1 MPDLAILVPTRGRP
15 ENIRKVISA
24 WDFTNAWDHA
34 DLVLVADADDPE
46 IQGYRDVV
54 AEFDNGAPDG
64 QTALGLVEVTEWMPM
79 VHKLNAVAHEAATG
93 GTVFFP
99 SRYFALGFAGDDHL
113 PQTIGWAK
121 RYLDVLR
128 ELGTGMVYGDDG
140 YQGRKLSTEWAVTAD
155 VVREL
160 GRMVPAPVEHMYCDN
175 SMMDLFGGAK
185 AMRHLPEIRIE
196 HMHPYAGKAETDAQY
211 DRVNHR
217 DQFKKDRRAYES
229 WLASGLGPDV
239 VRVQNLRKG
248 RPDVIDEPTP
258 ARPRVAGSAPRR
270 VDRRSPQRSGPTSAR
285 QVQKARENQA
295 DRMPR
300 HFKNVRAATPEDI
313 MITLA
318 DFAVQVPAGQ
328 EIVELGVFQGRTAL
342 QLAWGASMG
351 HGAHVTAIDPWD
363 LPGNVYSPPF
373 TDAESRTWA
382 HHWVDTLGYADK
394 IRLVHAFSQDAAE
407 TWDELGDNKPVG
419 LLFVDGDHTKEGAK
433 LDIVSWAPHLA
444 PGARIAVD
452 DYGHPDWPGVGE
464 AVDELVAEGV
474 LEPIEIFHDRLAVT
488 RLTAREEWA
497 LQPPPADPTCH
508 EQDHDHSGSSCQ
520 GPVTAITSEGVHP
533 TPDDVDD
540 LFDGP
545 VVVMDAGIGEAMA
558 AVEDRT
564 EPDSEVSKREAVSME
579 EAEAID
585 ISWRIG
591 LKIDDLN
598 TFQLR
603 ALARVREIVLGTRKD
618 KRDAM
623 LQALRDGA

>member
-1 MPDLAILVPTRGRP
+1 MPDMAIFVPTRGRP

-34 DLVLVADADDPE
+34 DLVLIVDADDPE
-46 IQGYRDVV
+46 IGGYHSLQQETDH
-54 AEFDNGAPDG
+54 PDTS
-64 QTALGLVEVTEWMPM
+64 QALFQLAIMDEWVPM
-79 VHKLNAVAHEAATG
+79 VHKLNKVADLFAQTKTHW
-93 GTVFFP
+93 
-99 SRYFALGFAGDDHL
+99 ALGFAGDDHL

-140 YQGRKLSTEWAVTAD
+140 YQGRKLSTEWAVTSD

-160 GRMVPAPVEHMYCDN
+160 GRMVPADVEHMYCDN

-185 AMRHLPEIRIE
+185 ALKHLPEIRIE

-217 DQFKKDRRAYES
+217 DQFSKDRRAYES
-229 WLASGLGPDV
+229 WRNLGRAADV
-239 VRVQNLRKG
+239 ALIRHLRKG
-248 RPDVIDEPTP
+248 RPEVIDEPTP

-300 HFKNVRAATPEDI
+300 HFRNVRAATPEDI
-313 MITLA
+313 MMALA
-318 DFAVQVPAGQ
+318 DFAAVVPANQ

-373 TDAESRTWA
+373 TDADSRRWA
-382 HHWVDTLGYADK
+382 RHWVDTLGYTDK
-394 IRLVHAFSQDAAE
+394 IRLINAFSHDVAAE
-407 TWDELGDNKPVG
+407 WYPKHQPVMGQLKKTVG

-433 LDIVSWAPHLA
+433 RDIVSWAPHLA

-488 RLTAREEWA
+488 RLTVREEWA

-533 TPDDVDD
+533 APDDVDD

-545 VVVMDAGIGEAMA
+545 VAVMDAGVGEAMA
-558 AVEDRT
+558 AVEDRP
-564 EPDSEVSKREAVSME
+564 EPDSEVSRSRARDRVATGELEDVPAHT
-579 EAEAID
+579 
-585 ISWRIG
+585 RIE
-591 LKIDDLN
+591 DLN
-598 TFQLR
+598 TYQLR
-603 ALARVREIVLGTRKD
+603 ALAKVRGITLGARKD

-623 LQALRDGA
+623 LQALRDGE